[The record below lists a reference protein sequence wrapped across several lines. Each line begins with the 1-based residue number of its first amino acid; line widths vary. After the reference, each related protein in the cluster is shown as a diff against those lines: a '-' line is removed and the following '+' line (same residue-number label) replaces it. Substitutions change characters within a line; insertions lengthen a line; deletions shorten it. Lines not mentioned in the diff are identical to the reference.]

1 MTMLPLV
8 SSRITRWPPGKTMT
22 LRANRIDFLQA
33 TSPEDPPVP
42 VHEGVA

>member
-1 MTMLPLV
+1 VHAAADLT
-8 SSRITRWPPGKTMT
+8 IEAPGKTMT

-33 TSPEDPPVP
+33 TAPEDPPVP